1 MRAFISHSSKDK
13 GFIEGVASLLKPG
26 TFELDSQTFD
36 AGLIN
41 SKAITV
47 ALRRCDLFCLF
58 LSASSVKSAYV
69 DFETLLGLEFLAR
82 GQIERFLAICLDDEA
97 FVQASSEVRFFNLVR
112 KGVSVESAARLI
124 QGQLVAAAS
133 ATLISAHPFIGR
145 EAAMRELERQVID
158 PQRPNAKALFVSGN
172 FGAG

>member
-36 AGLIN
+36 AGLVN

-97 FVQASSEVRFFNLVR
+97 FVQASSEVRFQFGS
-112 KGVSVESAARLI
+112 KGRQCRERRPTDSR
-124 QGQLVAAAS
+124 
-133 ATLISAHPFIGR
+133 PIGR
-145 EAAMRELERQVID
+145 RGISDSHLSASVH
-158 PQRPNAKALFVSGN
+158 RPRSRDA
-172 FGAG
+172 